1 MEMTQVAT
9 MTNTVVQEVLGDS
22 VVVAEDLSNIVD
34 VGNEIFNANAFDA
47 YVKTLIN
54 HIGKV
59 IFVNRPYSGS
69 APSVLMDG
77 WEYGSILEKI
87 SSEMPTAVE
96 NQSWNLVD
104 GQSYDP
110 FVFNQPKA
118 SAKFFNKRTTFEID
132 RSITERQVKQSF
144 SNAQQLNAFISM
156 LLNETE
162 KALTVRTDALIMRTI
177 NNMILE
183 TVLDSYTAYTATDLA
198 ATSTVKAVNLLYLYN
213 QRFGTTLTAANAMTT
228 PEFIRFAAFQI
239 SLYSDRLTRMSTL
252 FNVGGRQRFTPADL
266 QHIVYLSEF
275 VRAADVYLQ
284 SDTFHDQYTRIKNGE
299 TVPFWQGSGTDYGF
313 TSTGTIVGIPAS
325 QGGEENPTTITVPG
339 VLAVIFDRDA
349 LGVANFDRRVTTQY
363 NAKAEF
369 TNYFYKQ
376 DCGYFNDSN
385 ENFVMFFVAQGGEC
399 PIPVVRNG
407 ALNEC

>member
-1 MEMTQVAT
+1 MEMTQVYQL
-9 MTNTVVQEVLGDS
+9 TNSVTNEVIGDTA
-22 VVVAEDLSNIVD
+22 VVAEDLSNVVD
-34 VGNEIFNANAFDA
+34 IGNEIFNANAFDA

-59 IFVNRPYSGS
+59 IFVNRPYAGS

-77 WEYGSILEKI
+77 WEFGSILEKI

-96 NQSWNLVD
+96 NPSWELVD

-110 FVFNQPKA
+110 FIFNQPKA

-132 RSITERQVKQSF
+132 RSITERAVKQSF
-144 SNAQQLNAFISM
+144 SSAQQLNAFFSM
-156 LLNETE
+156 LVNETE

-177 NNMILE
+177 NNMIVE
-183 TVLDSYTAYTATDLA
+183 TISNSYTDVTKLGSS
-198 ATSTVKAVNLLYLYN
+198 STTKAVNLLYLYN
-213 QRFGTTLTAANAMTT
+213 QKFGKSLTAAQAITDA
-228 PEFIRFAAFQI
+228 EFIRFAAFHI
-239 SLYSDRLTRMSTL
+239 GLYSDRLTRMSTL
-252 FNVGGRQRFTPADL
+252 FNVGGMQRFTPREL

-284 SDTFHDQYTRIKNGE
+284 SDTFHDQYTRIQEGE
-299 TVPFWQGSGTDYGF
+299 RVPFWQGSGLAYDF
-313 TSTGTIVGIPAS
+313 ASTSTINAIPAS
-325 QGGEENPTTITVPG
+325 QETAETKTSVTVPG

-369 TNYFYKQ
+369 TNVFYKQ
-376 DCGYFNDSN
+376 DCGYFNDMN
-385 ENFVMFFVAQGGEC
+385 ENFVVFFVADPPAE
-399 PIPVVRNG
+399 PPVTPTVSK
-407 ALNEC
+407 